1 MSPKARATLEATA
14 DEGAR
19 YPDGNGFVLK
29 EAIARKFGVAPE
41 RLVLGNGSNDVL
53 ELAARI
59 VLQPGAE
66 AVYSQYAFAV
76 YPLVTQA
83 LGARPVEV
91 PAKDYGHD
99 LEAMLGAITP
109 RTRIVFLAN
118 PNNPTGTFVPGEAL
132 ESFLARVP
140 EDVLV
145 VLDEAYGEYLDP
157 AERYESLAWVDRFPN
172 LLVCRTFSKIYGLA
186 SLRVG
191 YGVARPELVDVI
203 NRIRQPFNVNAFA
216 LEAAAAALEDEAF
229 VARSAELNRQ
239 GLRQLY
245 EGFARLGLRWVPS
258 RGNFVMVHVGDAGA
272 VNEELLDRGV
282 IVRPIAGYGLPE
294 WLRVTVGLPEE
305 NARFLDAL
313 ADILRT

>member
-1 MSPKARATLEATA
+1 
-14 DEGAR
+14 
-19 YPDGNGFVLK
+19 
-29 EAIARKFGVAPE
+29 
-41 RLVLGNGSNDVL
+41 
-53 ELAARI
+53 
-59 VLQPGAE
+59 
-66 AVYSQYAFAV
+66 
-76 YPLVTQA
+76 
-83 LGARPVEV
+83 
-91 PAKDYGHD
+91 
-99 LEAMLGAITP
+99 
-109 RTRIVFLAN
+109 
-118 PNNPTGTFVPGEAL
+118 
-132 ESFLARVP
+132 
-140 EDVLV
+140 
-145 VLDEAYGEYLDP
+145 
-157 AERYESLAWVDRFPN
+157 
-172 LLVCRTFSKIYGLA
+172 
-186 SLRVG
+186 LRVG

-258 RGNFVMVHVGDAGA
+258 RGNFVMVRVGDAGA
-272 VNEELLDRGV
+272 VNEDLLDRGV